1 MPLEHTA
8 RNCWVFLVTAVAC
21 CLLSGCGG
29 TAVDP
34 IMVDSPAA
42 QQGVDILV
50 KELAGQGTSGG
61 GTVAVLPDPEGF
73 ASLRGNFKITGAV
86 NPLSPLAT
94 SGNDRAYCGP
104 VPDDRIVVD
113 AEKNLKNVLIFL
125 SMKLPAA
132 EEQRYGKWIHESYRE
147 TESAVLAGAAAFDQ
161 EKCRFKSRIFA
172 MRATQTVKILN
183 SDTVGHNTNVKGPL
197 GVASINPTLPGGSD
211 VDYTPGG
218 AAKSP
223 FAVSCSVHPWMSSWM
238 ISLDHPYFAV
248 TAADG
253 SFEIKDLP
261 AGVELTFSLWHEKT
275 QWLKNVDVVP
285 ADQIKTDKR
294 GKFKMTLSA
303 GQETEIAVEL
313 KSDLLY

>member
-8 RNCWVFLVTAVAC
+8 RNCWVSLATAVAC

-29 TAVDP
+29 TDVDP
-34 IMVDSPAA
+34 ITANELGD
-42 QQGVDILV
+42 VDILV
-50 KELAGQGTSGG
+50 QELARQGASGG
-61 GTVAVLPDPEGF
+61 GAVVVLPDPEGF
-73 ASLRGNFKITGAV
+73 ASLRGTFKINESNGALKPLV
-86 NPLSPLAT
+86 NLTT
-94 SGNDRAYCGP
+94 SGNDRTYCGP
-104 VPDDRIVVD
+104 VRDDRIVVD
-113 AEKNLKNVLIFL
+113 SQKNLKNVLIFL

-147 TESAVLAGAAAFDQ
+147 TESAVLTGAAAFDQ

-218 AAKSP
+218 PAKSP

-303 GQETEIAVEL
+303 GQETEIAV
-313 KSDLLY
+313 DLDASLLN

>member
-1 MPLEHTA
+1 
-8 RNCWVFLVTAVAC
+8 
-21 CLLSGCGG
+21 
-29 TAVDP
+29 
-34 IMVDSPAA
+34 
-42 QQGVDILV
+42 
-50 KELAGQGTSGG
+50 
-61 GTVAVLPDPEGF
+61 
-73 ASLRGNFKITGAV
+73 
-86 NPLSPLAT
+86 
-94 SGNDRAYCGP
+94 
-104 VPDDRIVVD
+104 
-113 AEKNLKNVLIFL
+113 
-125 SMKLPAA
+125 MKLPAA

-303 GQETEIAVEL
+303 GQETEIAV
-313 KSDLLY
+313 DLNANLLN

>member
-8 RNCWVFLVTAVAC
+8 RNCWVSLATAVAC

-29 TAVDP
+29 TDVDP
-34 IMVDSPAA
+34 ITAVSHEVDL
-42 QQGVDILV
+42 LV
-50 KELAGQGTSGG
+50 QDLARQDASGG
-61 GTVAVLPDPEGF
+61 GAAVVLPDPEGF
-73 ASLRGNFKITGAV
+73 ATLRGTFKVTGAFD
-86 NPLSPLAT
+86 PLPNLAT

-104 VPDDRIVVD
+104 VPDDRVVVD
-113 AEKNLKNVLIFL
+113 GEKNLKHVLIFL
-125 SMKLPAA
+125 SMKLPAD

-303 GQETEIAVEL
+303 GQETEIAV
-313 KSDLLY
+313 DLNANLLN